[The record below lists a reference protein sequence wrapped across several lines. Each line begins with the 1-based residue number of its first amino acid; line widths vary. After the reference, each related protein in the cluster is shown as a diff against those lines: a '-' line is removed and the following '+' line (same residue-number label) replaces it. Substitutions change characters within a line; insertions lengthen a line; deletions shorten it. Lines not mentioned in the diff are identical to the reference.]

1 MRLLIVLPVLVTV
14 LVTVLASCT
23 QTPPVAAPT
32 ASAQGVTSIPAPFPS
47 TRATTTTRPNPSTT
61 APAGGL
67 PSDLVPNV
75 VEDECLLTPEQFGS
89 LAGRQVARA
98 ENTELADA
106 GARRS
111 CFYTATGNEPVGRID
126 VYAPAAAS
134 ARDLVA
140 RIATHSAGARS
151 LPGIGDGCV
160 VVPGQEGSFE
170 LVVGSRALLVVL
182 TLPAG
187 AAAAP
192 QDAAWAMAATA
203 MLSGLPG

>member
-1 MRLLIVLPVLVTV
+1 MRLSVVLPVLVS
-14 LVTVLASCT
+14 VLASCA
-23 QTPPVAAPT
+23 QTPPAATPT
-32 ASAQGVTSIPAPFPS
+32 TSAEGVTSATLPAPP
-47 TRATTTTRPNPSTT
+47 TRATTTPRPSPSTT
-61 APAGGL
+61 APVGGL

-75 VEDECLLTPEQFGS
+75 VEDECLLTPQQFGA
-89 LAGRQVARA
+89 LAGRQVTRA

-111 CFYTATGNEPVGRID
+111 CFYTFYTATGDEPVGRID
-126 VYAPAAAS
+126 VYAPAATS

-160 VVPGQEGSFE
+160 VVPGQQGSFE
-170 LVVGSRALLVVL
+170 LVLGSRALLVVL

-187 AAAAP
+187 AAAP
-192 QDAAWAMAATA
+192 PTDAAWSTAATA
-203 MLSGLPG
+203 MLSRLPG